1 MKVGI
6 LLIEGRICNS
16 CKSEIQR
23 SELDNN
29 YSICPRCGYY
39 MRMHARKR
47 ILSLADKK
55 SFREWDANM
64 KLSNPLDDREYEE
77 KAKKAFLKHKL
88 NDAVITGEM
97 DIDGSHVAIGV
108 MDTRYMMASMGYVV
122 GEKVTRL
129 FEKATKKKLPVII
142 FCCSGGARMQEGI
155 ISLMQMEKTAAAVKR
170 HDEAGLLFVSVLTN
184 PTMGGVTASYA
195 MLADIVFGEKGAM
208 VGFAGSR
215 VIEQNTGE
223 KLPDGFQTV
232 EFQKEHGFIDAVVER
247 NDERKLLSYIL
258 KIHQKSKPIKKNGVK
273 HKNKFVDISKLEDI
287 SAWDRVQI
295 ARQSDRPTSLDYINA
310 LFENFYELSGDRV
323 MGDDK
328 AVIAGMAKFNGRAVT
343 VIGNQKGKKTIDDAI
358 FRNFGMASPQGY
370 RKILRLATQAE
381 KFKRPIV
388 FFIDTI
394 GAACGKEAEQNG
406 QGLAIANLLQ
416 RMSTIR
422 TPVLSIIVGEGGSG
436 GALALGV
443 GNEVWMLENAIY
455 SILTPEGYASI
466 VWKDSSRAKD
476 AAAIMK
482 IDAKELYKLGII
494 DRIICEKEP
503 VTKDNM
509 SEVCNELR
517 INMEEFFAKYEN
529 MVSRSIVD
537 DRYRKFRRY

>member
-1 MKVGI
+1 MIK
-6 LLIEGRICNS
+6 GRICNS

-47 ILSLADKK
+47 ISALADKK

-64 KLSNPLDDREYEE
+64 KLSNPLGDREYEE
-77 KAKKAFLKHKL
+77 NQKKASLKHKL
-88 NDAVITGEM
+88 NDAIITGEM
-97 DIDGSHVAIGV
+97 DIDGFHVAIGV

-129 FEKATKKKLPVII
+129 FEKAQKKKLPVIM

-155 ISLMQMEKTAAAVKR
+155 ISLMQMEKTVAAVKR
-170 HDEAGLLFVSVLTN
+170 HDEAGLLYVSVLTN

-195 MLADIVFGEKGAM
+195 MLADIILGEKGAM

-223 KLPDGFQTV
+223 KLPNGFQTV

-247 NDERKLLSYIL
+247 IDERKFLSYIL
-258 KIHQKSKPIKKNGVK
+258 KIHQKSKPIKKNGLK
-273 HKNKFVDISKLEDI
+273 YKNKFVDSSKLEDI

-295 ARQSDRPTSLDYINA
+295 ARQTDRPTSLDYINA
-310 LFENFYELSGDRV
+310 LFENFCELSGDRV

-328 AVIAGMAKFNGRAVT
+328 AVIAGIAKFNGRAVT

-358 FRNFGMASPQGY
+358 FRNFGMSSPQGY
-370 RKILRLATQAE
+370 RKILRLTEQAE

-394 GAACGKEAEQNG
+394 GAACGKEAEQKG

-436 GALALGV
+436 GALALGI
-443 GNEVWMLENAIY
+443 GNEVWILENAIY

-466 VWKDSSRAKD
+466 VWKDSSRAND
-476 AAAIMK
+476 AAAVMK
-482 IDAKELYKLGII
+482 LDAKELYKLGIVE
-494 DRIICEKEP
+494 RIICEKKP

-517 INMEEFFAKYEN
+517 TNMEEFFVKYEKKT
-529 MVSRSIVD
+529 SRSIVD
-537 DRYRKFRRY
+537 DRYRKFRKY